1 MCALRAQQ
9 HMDDAALCYEE
20 HAGHQHGERHKP
32 EGKICDDGKHARK
45 FGIDEPEHDH
55 HDHRQPH
62 IYKTPRDLFLFFHE
76 NVVSLQKNRI
86 L

>member
-1 MCALRAQQ
+1 MLALRAQQ
-9 HMDDAALCYEE
+9 HVDDATLRHKE
-20 HAGHQHGERHKP
+20 HAGHQYGECHKP

-45 FGIDEPEHDH
+45 LGVDEPEHDH

-62 IYKTPRDLFLFFHE
+62 VYKTPRDLFLFFHE